1 MYLSNYHYHKIT
13 ESRYQMINYNGKNYV
28 CLLDFAMDFIR
39 GKWKSILLCHLYD
52 EPKRFLELQR
62 ITSGISQKVLNEN
75 LKELIN
81 NELIDK
87 IIYAEIPPKV
97 EYFLTD
103 RGKELTKIIKEIEA
117 WSISYY
123 SHLDS

>member
-1 MYLSNYHYHKIT
+1 
-13 ESRYQMINYNGKNYV
+13 MINYNGKKYI

-39 GKWKSILLCHLYD
+39 GKWKAVLLCHLYD

-75 LKELIN
+75 LKELISD
-81 NELIDK
+81 ELIDK
-87 IIYAEIPPKV
+87 LIYAEIPPKV
-97 EYFLTD
+97 EYYLTD
-103 RGKELTKIIKEIEA
+103 RGQKLTKIIKEIEA

-123 SHLDS
+123 SHLDSGRTHSE